1 MRNKIKL
8 AFIIGLIFLL
18 TTCGF
23 KKITQE
29 GAKGIYIQNINVSGE
44 RRSAYTIKNN
54 ILLISDDKSENK
66 YDIEIKINKQ
76 KNNKIKD
83 KTGKTTRYNL
93 TISVD
98 LNLTDINNNT
108 KVKKKF
114 TRDRDYD
121 VVLLHSETISNEQKA
136 TKNIIQRL
144 SQDVVNY
151 LKLITRN

>member
-8 AFIIGLIFLL
+8 VFIIGLIFLL

-29 GAKGIYIQNINVSGE
+29 DTKGIYIQNINVSGE

-114 TRDRDYD
+114 IRNRDYD

-144 SQDVVNY
+144 SQDVVDY
-151 LKLITRN
+151 LKLIKRN

>member
-8 AFIIGLIFLL
+8 VFIIGLIFLL

-29 GAKGIYIQNINVSGE
+29 DTKGIYIQNINVSGE

-66 YDIEIKINKQ
+66 YDIEIKINKK

-83 KTGKTTRYNL
+83 KTGKTTRYN
-93 TISVD
+93 
-98 LNLTDINNNT
+98 
-108 KVKKKF
+108 
-114 TRDRDYD
+114 
-121 VVLLHSETISNEQKA
+121 
-136 TKNIIQRL
+136 
-144 SQDVVNY
+144 
-151 LKLITRN
+151 

>member
-29 GAKGIYIQNINVSGE
+29 DAKGIYIQNINVSGE

-108 KVKKKF
+108 KIKKKF